1 MRQFASRDR
10 VWLWVS
16 AAALPVVTN
25 TAAIYV
31 NMSPDWTPIPVSAWR
46 ALAADALLY
55 TSAALVVS
63 APIAGVAATKIE
75 RQIDRDRDVS
85 IRVARTIAISVLL
98 FTAVSASITALE
110 WGGAEGT
117 LAFVAT
123 SHATIAAVA
132 FALSA
137 LGAFCSTVW
146 RDALDAAAISLVV
159 ALVAAGGLLVAG
171 VSIADASPRALHAG
185 LLASP
190 FVVAATA
197 SQIDVVR
204 LDTLYQISPLAHMHV
219 DYPSWQAACGWYL
232 AVGCVFFVGVTRRS
246 RNRHPV

>member
-1 MRQFASRDR
+1 MRHPTSRDR
-10 VWLWVS
+10 VRLWAS
-16 AAALPVVTN
+16 AAALPVITN
-25 TAAIYV
+25 AAAIAV
-31 NMSPDWTPIPVSAWR
+31 NISPDWTSFPASAWR

-55 TSAALVVS
+55 TSAALVIA
-63 APIAGVAATKIE
+63 APIAAVAATKIE
-75 RQIDRDRDVS
+75 QSSARDRGILV
-85 IRVARTIAISVLL
+85 IRTIGIWVLL
-98 FTAVSASITALE
+98 FTAVSASLTAFA
-110 WGGAEGT
+110 WGGTEGALT
-117 LAFVAT
+117 FVAT

-137 LGAFCSTVW
+137 LGAYCSTVW

-171 VSIADASPRALHAG
+171 ASIADASPRALQAG

-190 FVVAATA
+190 FVAAATA

-204 LDTLYQISPLAHMHV
+204 LETLYQISPLAHMHV

-232 AVGCVFFVGVTRRS
+232 AVGCVLFIGVTRRL
-246 RNRHPV
+246 RNWRPA